1 MNCAVH
7 PGAEATGF
15 CRNCG
20 KALCPQCT
28 RDVRGVLY
36 CQDCLA
42 ALVSHPQMAA
52 GTPNPTLA
60 LILGWVPG
68 LGAVYNG
75 EYMKG
80 LIHILIFAGLIA
92 LLNTDQV
99 NQSTP
104 TLAFLALS
112 LVGFILYMPFEAF
125 NTAKARAQG
134 LPAPDLFRSPS
145 APKRA
150 APSPGAGPTP
160 AVGASVAADF
170 AAAPGGPTPETR
182 PATRNW
188 VTGPAILILIGGV
201 FLLVNLGLL
210 PSHWLDRGWP
220 LILIV
225 IGSWLLWRRLRPSS

>member
-7 PGAEATGF
+7 REVEATGF

-42 ALVSHPQMAA
+42 ALVSHPQTE
-52 GTPNPTLA
+52 GTPSPTLA
-60 LILGWVPG
+60 LLLGWVPG

-92 LLNTDQV
+92 LLNTDQ
-99 NQSTP
+99 STA
-104 TLAFLALS
+104 TQAFLGLLLA
-112 LVGFILYMPFEAF
+112 GFIVYMPFEAF

-145 APKRA
+145 APKPA
-150 APSPGAGPTP
+150 VPSPGAGPTP
-160 AVGASVAADF
+160 AAGAPVAADF
-170 AAAPGGPTPETR
+170 APAPGGPTFEPQR
-182 PATRNW
+182 AARNW
-188 VTGPAILILIGGV
+188 LLGPGILILIGGV

-210 PSHWLDRGWP
+210 PSHWLGRGWP

-225 IGSWLLWRRLRPSS
+225 IGAGLLWKRLRR